1 MILDYKGKR
10 LSAFSD
16 THGRHRDLSI
26 PQSADILVCAG
37 DVVSDFQENGLEDF
51 LDWFSSC
58 PAKLRLFI
66 PGNHEVIFDICPE
79 ETRYLI
85 PANITLLEDCGIEY
99 EGITFYSISSRKIQQ
114 MEWIGEECG
123 LSVDTDFLITHI
135 PPRKECWM
143 RVQGAKY
150 WHIQFSNNIR
160 SFIFLAMC
168 IPKEGNAKERGEQ
181 HLSMSLYFKHY
192 IKKDVSV

>member
-10 LSAFSD
+10 LFAFSD

-26 PQSADILVCAG
+26 PQSAEILVCAG

-85 PANITLLEDCGIEY
+85 PANITLLEISFPDCQVPRLQPLY
-99 EGITFYSISSRKIQQ
+99 WVHYRYSSY
-114 MEWIGEECG
+114 
-123 LSVDTDFLITHI
+123 
-135 PPRKECWM
+135 PP
-143 RVQGAKY
+143 
-150 WHIQFSNNIR
+150 
-160 SFIFLAMC
+160 
-168 IPKEGNAKERGEQ
+168 
-181 HLSMSLYFKHY
+181 
-192 IKKDVSV
+192 

>member
-10 LSAFSD
+10 LFAFSD

-26 PQSADILVCAG
+26 PQSADILVCVG

-135 PPRKECWM
+135 PPEGVLDETLSKILCKCKQDS
-143 RVQGAKY
+143 VV
-150 WHIQFSNNIR
+150 S
-160 SFIFLAMC
+160 SFLYLDSVFKNEYKLIHNQSPVMNRLCPFLL
-168 IPKEGNAKERGEQ
+168 NL
-181 HLSMSLYFKHY
+181 HN
-192 IKKDVSV
+192 